1 YQGELLVVRAGRD
14 TVIPSA
20 NTQRLIDSL
29 SRPPQVIDLPVADHS
44 NVSLDPAYAKAITAF
59 FAKP

>member
-1 YQGELLVVRAGRD
+1 VVRAGRD
-14 TVIPSA
+14 TVIPPA

-29 SRPPQVIDLPVADHS
+29 SRPPQVIELPAADHS
-44 NVSLDPAYAKAITAF
+44 NVSLDPAYATAITAF